1 MLISLLALV
10 ASTILIFVINL
21 LYHRN
26 QPVPNKTSSNNSIK
40 EIFCSKFRKDKNHY
54 LFSIELAIILAI
66 FESLSFYFNIPH
78 AKWLS
83 VTALSILQPNINVAI
98 KGMNRI
104 KGTIIGVIIFIIIY
118 LIVVN
123 YFNSYS
129 IIIGLVLLLISS
141 FCYVDTYLGGE
152 YYVRM
157 IWSSLLA
164 LSSAFITFFQTQ
176 FIFDRI
182 AFIIIGTII
191 C

>member
-1 MLISLLALV
+1 MAAIIVFIGIFLICVLTKDVSNKIYYPFALEFVFILTQGGTVDGLLISLLALV

-129 IIIGLVLLLISS
+129 FIIGLVLLL
-141 FCYVDTYLGGE
+141 D
-152 YYVRM
+152 
-157 IWSSLLA
+157 
-164 LSSAFITFFQTQ
+164 
-176 FIFDRI
+176 
-182 AFIIIGTII
+182 
-191 C
+191 